1 MGPKIAN
8 KCSNKRGN
16 LEIIIG
22 TFFGRIQKRICD
34 PRSYGFFT
42 TKKNRKIRKKK
53 SFTTTEACPRAPRD
67 EKNKG
72 KTQQID
78 RRSEDKKEKQHKLRM
93 KYTKCKY
100 FV

>member
-34 PRSYGFFT
+34 PRSYGCFT
-42 TKKNRKIRKKK
+42 TKIKRKIRKKK

-72 KTQQID
+72 KKQQID
-78 RRSEDKKEKQHKLRM
+78 RRSEDKKEKQHKPRV
-93 KYTKCKY
+93 KYTKCIY

>member
-8 KCSNKRGN
+8 KCPNKRGN

-42 TKKNRKIRKKK
+42 TKKNKKKNHLPRQRHVLVLLVMRKI
-53 SFTTTEACPRAPRD
+53 E
-67 EKNKG
+67 EKNNKSILG
-72 KTQQID
+72 AKT
-78 RRSEDKKEKQHKLRM
+78 RRKSNIN
-93 KYTKCKY
+93 Y
-100 FV
+100 V

>member
-42 TKKNRKIRKKK
+42 TKKKRKIRKKK

-67 EKNKG
+67 EKNEG
-72 KTQQID
+72 KKQQID
-78 RRSEDKKEKQHKLRM
+78 RRSEDKKEKQHKPRV
-93 KYTKCKY
+93 KYTKCIY

>member
-8 KCSNKRGN
+8 KCSNKPGN

-42 TKKNRKIRKKK
+42 TKKKRKIRKKK
-53 SFTTTEACPRAPRD
+53 NHLPRQRHVLVLLVLR
-67 EKNKG
+67 KIKG
-72 KTQQID
+72 KNNKSIVAAKT
-78 RRSEDKKEKQHKLRM
+78 RRKSNIN
-93 KYTKCKY
+93 Y
-100 FV
+100 V

>member
-8 KCSNKRGN
+8 KCPNKRGN

-34 PRSYGFFT
+34 PRSYGCFT
-42 TKKNRKIRKKK
+42 TKIKRKIRKKK

-72 KTQQID
+72 KKQQID
-78 RRSEDKKEKQHKLRM
+78 RRSEDKKEKQHKPRV
-93 KYTKCKY
+93 KYTKCIY

>member
-8 KCSNKRGN
+8 KCPNKRGN

-72 KTQQID
+72 KKQQID
-78 RRSEDKKEKQHKLRM
+78 RRSEDKKEK
-93 KYTKCKY
+93 
-100 FV
+100 

>member
-8 KCSNKRGN
+8 KCSNKPGN

-42 TKKNRKIRKKK
+42 TKKNGKSEKKNHLPRQRHVLVLLVMRKI
-53 SFTTTEACPRAPRD
+53 
-67 EKNKG
+67 KG
-72 KTQQID
+72 KHNKSIVAAKT
-78 RRSEDKKEKQHKLRM
+78 RRKSNIN
-93 KYTKCKY
+93 Y
-100 FV
+100 V

>member
-34 PRSYGFFT
+34 PRSYGFFN
-42 TKKNRKIRKKK
+42 TKKKRKIRKKK
-53 SFTTTEACPRAPRD
+53 SFTTTETCPRAPRD

-72 KTQQID
+72 KKQQID

-93 KYTKCKY
+93 KYTKCIY

>member
-42 TKKNRKIRKKK
+42 TKKKTENQKKKNHLPRQRHVLVPLVMRKI
-53 SFTTTEACPRAPRD
+53 
-67 EKNKG
+67 KG
-72 KTQQID
+72 KNNKSIVAAKT
-78 RRSEDKKEKQHKLRM
+78 RRKSNIN
-93 KYTKCKY
+93 Y
-100 FV
+100 V

>member
-42 TKKNRKIRKKK
+42 TKKKRKIRKKK
-53 SFTTTEACPRAPRD
+53 SFTKTEACPRAPRD

-72 KTQQID
+72 KKQQID
-78 RRSEDKKEKQHKLRM
+78 RRSEDEKEKQHKLRM
-93 KYTKCKY
+93 KYTKCIY